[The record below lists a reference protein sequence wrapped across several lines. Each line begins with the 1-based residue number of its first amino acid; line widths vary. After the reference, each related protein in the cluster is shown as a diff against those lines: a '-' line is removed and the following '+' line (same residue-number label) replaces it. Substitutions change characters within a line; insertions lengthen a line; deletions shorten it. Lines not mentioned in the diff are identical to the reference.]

1 MKILVSA
8 NGSRGDVQPMLA
20 LALALRARGHEPVLA
35 ATPVFAPEAKAFDL
49 PFVPVGMDIQQLLK
63 EHRDAIGH
71 QFSLQA
77 VKLMNKVIVDELR
90 LQLDTLIPLTR
101 GFDRVVVGGASLGTR
116 TAAEAAGV
124 PFHYIA
130 YTPQILPSAYHVPI
144 MVPLTGMPRWFNRL
158 AWRGMRW
165 FYNPLVLPT
174 LNERRRALGLAPVQD
189 SVTHLFP
196 AEHALVASD
205 PEIIPMPPD
214 LHAPQIG
221 SFCLTDERPL
231 PEALER
237 FLSAGEP
244 PVYLG
249 FGSMPDHKPEETT
262 RVLAEAVKRVGCRA
276 IISSGWAG
284 LGAGE
289 LGPDI
294 HTVGPVSHWQ
304 LFPRLAGVVHH
315 GGAGTTAAT
324 ARAGVPHVVVPHAF
338 DQFLLGRHV
347 AEANLGVTL
356 PRGKLTVERL
366 TQALER
372 ILRDTAMRE
381 AAARTGE
388 RIRQRNAWD
397 AAVER
402 ITYDGGHVGDVL
414 PPLRQA
420 RLSG

>member
-20 LALALRARGHEPVLA
+20 LAVALRQRGHEPVLA
-35 ATPVFAPEAKAFDL
+35 ATPIFASEAKAFDL
-49 PFVPVGMDIQQLLK
+49 PFVPVGIDVQQLLK
-63 EHRDAIGH
+63 EHREAIGH

-77 VKLMNKVIVDELR
+77 VRLMNKIIGEELR
-90 LQLDTLIPLTR
+90 LQLDALIPITQ
-101 GFDRVVVGGASLGTR
+101 GFDRVVVGGANLAAR

-124 PFHYIA
+124 PFRYIA
-130 YTPQILPSAYHVPI
+130 YTPQILPSAYHGPI
-144 MVPLTGMPRWFNRL
+144 MLPLTGMPRWFNRL

-165 FYNPLVLPT
+165 FYNPLVLPI
-174 LNERRRALGLAPVQD
+174 LNERRRALGLAPVRD

-196 AEHALVASD
+196 VEHALVAAD
-205 PEIIPMPPD
+205 PEIFPLPPD
-214 LHAPQIG
+214 LSVPQLG

-231 PEALER
+231 PEELER
-237 FLSAGEP
+237 FLAAGAP

-249 FGSMPDHKPEETT
+249 FGSMPDHRPEQTT
-262 RVLAEAVKRVGCRA
+262 RLMAEAVKRAGCRA
-276 IISSGWAG
+276 VISSGWAG
-284 LGAGE
+284 LGAGG

-294 HTVGPVSHWQ
+294 HIVGPVSHWQ
-304 LFPRLAGVVHH
+304 LFPRLAAVVHH

-338 DQFLLGRHV
+338 DQFLLARHV
-347 AEANLGVTL
+347 AQAHLGVAL

-366 TQALER
+366 TKALER
-372 ILRDTAMRE
+372 ILRDTSMRE
-381 AAARTGE
+381 AAARVGE

-402 ITYDGGHVGDVL
+402 ITYDGGHVGDAL